1 MRIKQSHPDRLT
13 GMSPAIRTFAEDET
27 KRLNAAFQEALERLA

>member
-1 MRIKQSHPDRLT
+1 LA
-13 GMSPAIRTFAEDET
+13 GMSAAIRTFAEDET